1 MQLSFTKSW
10 TVIPTLLTLAF
21 SALGVTAA
29 QAAPFPVT
37 NLNDSGAGSL
47 RQAITDANA
56 AASAD
61 TITFSVSGTITLAST
76 LPDITDAAGLIMDGT
91 GQTLTIS
98 GNSAVR
104 VMQVAVGASLT
115 LNNLTIAN
123 GSATGDSGGGIRNF
137 GTTAI
142 TNTTFSGN
150 SATSGFGGGINNASG
165 STLTITNS
173 TFSGNIANSGFG
185 GGISNASGNTLTI
198 TNTTFS
204 GNSANFGFGAGIY
217 TNGGAL
223 TITNTTFSGNSANL
237 GLGAGIYNNTLAAV
251 TLRNTIVANSVGA
264 GNCGGTIT
272 NGGNNID
279 SAATCGWGSTN
290 GSMSS
295 TNPLLGALAN
305 NGGPTQTLALLTGS
319 PAIDGVTFSAPNS
332 APSTDQRGIARPQGA
347 GFDIGAYELGSA
359 APVIPVVPVP
369 TTNVWAM
376 MIFMLLAGL
385 GSLHDMRRRA
395 RGEYVAEH

>member
-1 MQLSFTKSW
+1 MKLSFAKSRR
-10 TVIPTLLTLAF
+10 VISTFLILAI
-21 SALGVTAA
+21 SAIGATAA
-29 QAAPFPVT
+29 HAATFPVT

-61 TITFSVSGTITLAST
+61 IINFSVSGTITLAST
-76 LPDITDAAGLIMDGT
+76 LPDITDTAGLTIDGT

-98 GNSAVR
+98 GNNAVR
-104 VMQVAVGASLT
+104 AMQVVVGASLT

-123 GSATGDSGGGIRNF
+123 GSATGSSGGGINNS
-137 GTTAI
+137 GTATIA
-142 TNTTFSGN
+142 NVTFSGN
-150 SATSGFGGGINNASG
+150 NANQGFGGGINSASG

-173 TFSGNIANSGFG
+173 TFSGN
-185 GGISNASGNTLTI
+185 
-198 TNTTFS
+198 
-204 GNSANFGFGAGIY
+204 SANQGFGAGIY
-217 TNGGAL
+217 SNGGTL

-237 GLGAGIYNNTLAAV
+237 GFAGGIYNNGVAGV

-264 GNCGGTIT
+264 GNCGGAIT

-305 NGGPTQTLALLTGS
+305 NGGPTQTLALLAGS
-319 PAIDGVTFSAPNS
+319 PAIDGVTFSAPNG
-332 APSTDQRGIARPQGA
+332 APSTDQRGIARPQGT

-359 APVIPVVPVP
+359 AAVIPVP
-369 TTNVWAM
+369 TMNVWAM

-385 GSLHDMRRRA
+385 GSLYYMRRHA
-395 RGEYVAEH
+395 HGEDVAG